1 MHDEHL
7 ISVEALASQIDQLI
21 LIDCRS
27 DLFDASLGK
36 QQYESGHIPNAAF
49 FALHDALSGPKTPGS
64 GRHPLPDQE
73 ALVQRM
79 QSLGANDD
87 SMVVVYDAG
96 SSVYA
101 ARLWWLLRW
110 CGHAAVKVL
119 DGGYAAWVKAGYP
132 SSEDLS
138 PRERKQGK
146 GNFAIRNSLEA
157 IIQSDELLENLGS
170 GHHLIV
176 DARAAE
182 RWRGDV
188 EPLDPVAGHIP
199 GALNRPNTQN
209 LRPDGRFKPAEVL
222 REEWLSLMTLQAPR
236 IPAAAS
242 APGGEGPALVHSCGS
257 GVSACH
263 NLLAMRIAGLNDDL
277 ILHPGS
283 WSEWCAD
290 PKRPVAKGDR
300 P

>member
-64 GRHPLPDQE
+64 GRHPLPDQQ

-110 CGHAAVKVL
+110 CGHAAVNVL

-263 NLLAMRIAGLNDDL
+263 NLLAMRIAGLNNDL
-277 ILHPGS
+277 MLHPGS

>member
-110 CGHAAVKVL
+110 CGHAAVNVL

-138 PRERKQGK
+138 PRERKQGT

-277 ILHPGS
+277 MLHPGS

>member
-64 GRHPLPDQE
+64 GRHPLPDQQ

-110 CGHAAVKVL
+110 CGHAAVNVL

-182 RWRGDV
+182 RWRGDI

-263 NLLAMRIAGLNDDL
+263 NLLAMRIAGLNNDL
-277 ILHPGS
+277 MLHPGS

>member
-110 CGHAAVKVL
+110 CGHDAVKVL

-242 APGGEGPALVHSCGS
+242 APGGEGSALVHSCGS

-277 ILHPGS
+277 MLHPGS

>member
-110 CGHAAVKVL
+110 CGHAAVNVL

-182 RWRGDV
+182 RWRGDI

-242 APGGEGPALVHSCGS
+242 APGGEGSALVHSCGS

>member
-110 CGHAAVKVL
+110 CGHDAVNVL
-119 DGGYAAWVKAGYP
+119 DGGFAAWVKAGYP

-242 APGGEGPALVHSCGS
+242 APGGEGSALVHSCGS

-277 ILHPGS
+277 MLHPGS

>member
-64 GRHPLPDQE
+64 GRHPLPDQQ

-110 CGHAAVKVL
+110 CGHDAVNVL

-263 NLLAMRIAGLNDDL
+263 NLLAMRIAGLNNDL
-277 ILHPGS
+277 MLHPGS

>member
-64 GRHPLPDQE
+64 GRHPLPDQQ

-110 CGHAAVKVL
+110 CGHDAVKVL

-132 SSEDLS
+132 SSKDLS

-182 RWRGDV
+182 RWRGDI

-242 APGGEGPALVHSCGS
+242 APGGEGSALVHSCGS

>member
-64 GRHPLPDQE
+64 GRHPLPDQQ

-110 CGHAAVKVL
+110 CGHDAVNVL
-119 DGGYAAWVKAGYP
+119 DGGFAAWVKAGYP
-132 SSEDLS
+132 SSKDLS

-263 NLLAMRIAGLNDDL
+263 NLLAMRIAGLNNDL
-277 ILHPGS
+277 MLHPGS

>member
-110 CGHAAVKVL
+110 CGHAAVNVL

-263 NLLAMRIAGLNDDL
+263 NLLAMRIAGLNNDL
-277 ILHPGS
+277 MLHPGS

>member
-1 MHDEHL
+1 
-7 ISVEALASQIDQLI
+7 
-21 LIDCRS
+21 
-27 DLFDASLGK
+27 
-36 QQYESGHIPNAAF
+36 
-49 FALHDALSGPKTPGS
+49 
-64 GRHPLPDQE
+64 
-73 ALVQRM
+73 M

-110 CGHAAVKVL
+110 CGHAAVNVL

-242 APGGEGPALVHSCGS
+242 APGGEGSALVHSCGS

>member
-110 CGHAAVKVL
+110 CGHDAVKVL

-222 REEWLSLMTLQAPR
+222 REEWLSLMTFQAPR

-242 APGGEGPALVHSCGS
+242 APGGEGSALVHSCGS

>member
-64 GRHPLPDQE
+64 GRHPLPDQQ

-110 CGHAAVKVL
+110 CGHDAVKVL

>member
-110 CGHAAVKVL
+110 CGHAAVNVL

-242 APGGEGPALVHSCGS
+242 APGGEGSALVHSCGS

>member
-110 CGHAAVKVL
+110 CGHDAVNVL

-132 SSEDLS
+132 SSKDLS

-242 APGGEGPALVHSCGS
+242 APGGEGSALVHSCGS

>member
-110 CGHAAVKVL
+110 CGHDAVNVL
-119 DGGYAAWVKAGYP
+119 DGGFAAWVKAGYP

-242 APGGEGPALVHSCGS
+242 APGGEGSALVHSCGS

>member
-110 CGHAAVKVL
+110 CGHDAVNVL
-119 DGGYAAWVKAGYP
+119 DGGFAAWVKAGYP
-132 SSEDLS
+132 SSKDLS

-242 APGGEGPALVHSCGS
+242 APGGEGSALVHSCGS

>member
-64 GRHPLPDQE
+64 GRHPLPDQQ

-110 CGHAAVKVL
+110 CGHDAVNVL
-119 DGGYAAWVKAGYP
+119 DGGFAAWVKAGYP
-132 SSEDLS
+132 SSKDLS

-242 APGGEGPALVHSCGS
+242 APGGEGSALVHSCGS

-277 ILHPGS
+277 MLHPGS

>member
-110 CGHAAVKVL
+110 CGHDAVNVL

-132 SSEDLS
+132 SSKDLS

-277 ILHPGS
+277 MLHPGS